1 MLQGV
6 QHVIMAGGSGTRFW
20 PLSRAARPKQFV
32 ALVGGS
38 PLLAQAFE
46 RAASISGE
54 GNVMVVAGAAHKD
67 LIHAC
72 LPRLDPSRLIL
83 EPLARNTG
91 PCAGLAAMKIARRD
105 PEAVIIMWPADH
117 VYTNQRELERA
128 VATAAEAAAAGMALV
143 TLGIRPSRPETGYGY
158 IELEPADAATGS
170 AAGLPAGVRRARRFV
185 EKPDAAAAARY
196 VASGFLWN
204 SGLFVWRAQAI
215 LEAIQAFAPQIWDGL
230 RRIEAAS
237 GSAAEDR
244 VTAEAFE
251 AMPSISVDYAVLE
264 SSDNVLVVP
273 CDPGW
278 SDVGS
283 WDAVAELQPQ
293 GSDANTIAGPAD
305 RVVAEG
311 SRGCFVVPEESGRRL
326 VALVGIEDLIVV
338 DTGDALLICRKGES
352 QSVRAVVEALR
363 SAGRKDL
370 L

>member
-1 MLQGV
+1 MLRGV

-20 PLSRAARPKQFV
+20 PLSRAAQPKQFL
-32 ALVGGS
+32 ALVGGT
-38 PLLAQAFE
+38 PLLAQAYE

-54 GNVMVVAGAAHKD
+54 NSVLIVAGAAHED

-91 PCAGLAAMKIARRD
+91 PCAGLAALKISRRD
-105 PEAVIIMWPADH
+105 PEAVIVMWPADH
-117 VYTNQRELERA
+117 IYTNQRELERA
-128 VATAAEAAAAGMALV
+128 VAAAAEAAAAGSALV
-143 TLGIRPSRPETGYGY
+143 TLGIKPSRPETGYGY
-158 IELEPADAATGS
+158 IELEPTDAATGS
-170 AAGLPAGVRRARRFV
+170 AAGLPAGVSRARRFV
-185 EKPDAAAAARY
+185 EKPDASAAVRY
-196 VASGFLWN
+196 VASGLLWN
-204 SGLFVWRAQAI
+204 SGLFAWRARAI
-215 LEAIQAFAPQIWDGL
+215 LEAIQAFAPRIWDGL
-230 RRIEAAS
+230 REIEAAL
-237 GSAAEDR
+237 GAAEEKR

-264 SSDNVLVVP
+264 RSDNVLVVP

-283 WDAVAELQPQ
+283 WDAVAELHPR
-293 GSDANTIAGPAD
+293 GSDDVTIAGPAG

-311 SRGCFVVPEESGRRL
+311 SRGCFVVPEESGQRL
-326 VALVGIEDLIVV
+326 VALVGVEDLIVV

-352 QSVRAVVEALR
+352 QSVRAVVEALK
-363 SAGRKDL
+363 AGGRKDL